1 VEELQQIMKD
11 PSIKNVKVQGSGHTF
26 NNIADTVDG
35 GVLINLFNFK
45 DIAVTGDVVHFG
57 AGVTYSELIVAVDNS
72 GKALPNLPSLPHI
85 NVVGSCITASHGS
98 GYF

>member
-1 VEELQQIMKD
+1 MKD
-11 PSIKNVKVQGSGHTF
+11 PAIKNVKVQGSGHTF
-26 NNIADTVDG
+26 NNIADTVEG
-35 GVLINLFNFK
+35 GVLISLVNFK
-45 DIAVTGDVVHFG
+45 QIAVEGDLVHFG

-98 GYF
+98 GYY